1 MCLSLIKIFCQISF
15 SRLYIY
21 IEATFSSLR
30 EELIF
35 CLQSAQRLIE
45 SLDSLEYI
53 GPMEMFTKL
62 SKVKSKK
69 KKKNNQVPPGGRARP
84 CVLGEGAQL
93 GDRDRVKEGFFYLT
107 ISISSIL
114 YLLKGT
120 ARPSTTCSTSTR
132 PILGDTSGFPTLGG
146 SQLVSHR

>member
-15 SRLYIY
+15 LRFYIY
-21 IEATFSSLR
+21 IEAIFSSLR

-69 KKKNNQVPPGGRARP
+69 KKKNNQVPPGGRA
-84 CVLGEGAQL
+84 
-93 GDRDRVKEGFFYLT
+93 
-107 ISISSIL
+107 
-114 YLLKGT
+114 
-120 ARPSTTCSTSTR
+120 
-132 PILGDTSGFPTLGG
+132 
-146 SQLVSHR
+146 

>member
-93 GDRDRVKEGFFYLT
+93 GDRDRV
-107 ISISSIL
+107 
-114 YLLKGT
+114 
-120 ARPSTTCSTSTR
+120 
-132 PILGDTSGFPTLGG
+132 
-146 SQLVSHR
+146 

>member
-1 MCLSLIKIFCQISF
+1 MFCQNSF
-15 SRLYIY
+15 LRFYIY
-21 IEATFSSLR
+21 IEAIFSNLR

-69 KKKNNQVPPGGRARP
+69 NKKKNNQVPPGGRARP

-93 GDRDRVKEGFFYLT
+93 GNRDRV
-107 ISISSIL
+107 
-114 YLLKGT
+114 
-120 ARPSTTCSTSTR
+120 
-132 PILGDTSGFPTLGG
+132 
-146 SQLVSHR
+146 

>member
-69 KKKNNQVPPGGRARP
+69 YKKNNHVPPGGRARP

-93 GDRDRVKEGFFYLT
+93 GDRDRV
-107 ISISSIL
+107 
-114 YLLKGT
+114 
-120 ARPSTTCSTSTR
+120 
-132 PILGDTSGFPTLGG
+132 
-146 SQLVSHR
+146 